1 MKTIKTYTIELLL
14 AVAVCLQ
21 SCLNINEE
29 NFISV
34 TTLDAVI
41 TEEGITFKGKTN
53 KKVFDEAGFVLKI
66 DGRDENLIEVED
78 SHDGMMEVTLP
89 FVYEYE
95 DYWGDKRQINLQGQ
109 VVKYSAF
116 VSEDW
121 DKEYGVQKEL
131 FVPIITCMDYVDLG
145 LSVKWAPDNEND
157 TNKYISDVCYWSGFS
172 PNTVINP
179 YNQTQMCKLVYAM
192 AIKENGYSPNM
203 SDVTAGWNLY
213 IG

>member
-1 MKTIKTYTIELLL
+1 MRKFFAYLIILSLFIAGCEKSGNENNIPPEKEIIQNKT
-14 AVAVCLQ
+14 
-21 SCLNINEE
+21 
-29 NFISV
+29 F
-34 TTLDAVI
+34 
-41 TEEGITFKGKTN
+41 
-53 KKVFDEAGFVLKI
+53 
-66 DGRDENLIEVED
+66 
-78 SHDGMMEVTLP
+78 P
-89 FVYEYE
+89 
-95 DYWGDKRQINLQGQ
+95 
-109 VVKYSAF
+109 
-116 VSEDW
+116 
-121 DKEYGVQKEL
+121 
-131 FVPIITCMDYVDLG
+131 VPHNNQAIDLG